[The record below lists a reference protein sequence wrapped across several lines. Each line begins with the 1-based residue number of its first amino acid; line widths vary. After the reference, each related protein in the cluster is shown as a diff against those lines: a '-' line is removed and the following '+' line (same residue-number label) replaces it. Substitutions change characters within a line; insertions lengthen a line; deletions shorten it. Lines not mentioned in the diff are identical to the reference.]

1 MRELGASL
9 GLPEELVWRQP
20 FPGPG
25 LGVRIVGVEV
35 NKLTCRIVQE
45 ADAIF
50 IEEIRRAGL
59 YRKISQAYAALLG
72 VPVVGVAGDMRVH
85 TCPVVLRAVTT
96 SGERKK
102 QTPDHLSSL
111 VGISGGGVVEGNK
124 PLLFSI

>member
-35 NKLTCRIVQE
+35 NKVTCRIVRE

-59 YRKISQAYAALLG
+59 YRNISQAYAALLG

-85 TCPVVLRAVTT
+85 TCPIVLRAVTT
-96 SGERKK
+96 SGEQQGILHVNIFLAFSGNRSF
-102 QTPDHLSSL
+102 LS
-111 VGISGGGVVEGNK
+111 
-124 PLLFSI
+124 P

>member
-1 MRELGASL
+1 M
-9 GLPEELVWRQP
+9 WRQP

-59 YRKISQAYAALLG
+59 YRNISQAYAALLG
-72 VPVVGVAGDMRVH
+72 IPVVGVAGDMRVH
-85 TCPVVLRAVTT
+85 TCPIVLRAVTT
-96 SGERKK
+96 SGEQKGW
-102 QTPDHLSSL
+102 LL
-111 VGISGGGVVEGNK
+111 VKFCSVRYILSGGNTL
-124 PLLFSI
+124 PFNLLSFR

>member
-35 NKLTCRIVQE
+35 NKLTCRTVQE

-50 IEEIRRAGL
+50 IDEIRRAGL

-85 TCPVVLRAVTT
+85 TCPVVLRAVIT
-96 SGERKK
+96 SGEQRKP
-102 QTPDHLSSL
+102 TTDHLSSL
-111 VGISGGGVVEGNK
+111 IGISGGGVVAAKK